1 VKGVWFPAELEFAAC
16 MIARNYQVYVQVL
29 DASLEVKKAWLPG
42 KMTTLRILADLT
54 TCERLV
60 ERNVTVAEMIGRPAV
75 VIAGVFF
82 WPVSVGSMMAS
93 AKLAVNRQRDYKL
106 CMEPRGYVVT
116 PWEPGAAG
124 ARPLCVADEIGRG
137 ERLLV
142 TEEPFVHLPVLA
154 LVAGTLGGLGGAQ
167 RIGVD
172 LFERQVADDV
182 AQLAGGD
189 VVPLDLRHRLLHV
202 TAAERALEVRELHQD
217 ERGAVAAL
225 REPVADDQLELLGHH
240 RGRRAPGAPTLA
252 QRLDVLQVALHRAD
266 AGLEGLDL

>member
-1 VKGVWFPAELEFAAC
+1 MSRRSNAALCALAMLPTLALAGCATKIRNIPNLALARQSTTVVERDQRECERAITGKVKSVWFPAELEFAAC

-124 ARPLCVADEIGRG
+124 DHPPTRH
-137 ERLLV
+137 
-142 TEEPFVHLPVLA
+142 TEERPA
-154 LVAGTLGGLGGAQ
+154 L
-167 RIGVD
+167 
-172 LFERQVADDV
+172 
-182 AQLAGGD
+182 
-189 VVPLDLRHRLLHV
+189 
-202 TAAERALEVRELHQD
+202 
-217 ERGAVAAL
+217 
-225 REPVADDQLELLGHH
+225 
-240 RGRRAPGAPTLA
+240 
-252 QRLDVLQVALHRAD
+252 
-266 AGLEGLDL
+266 